1 MNTKSDAECVTPNP
15 LAEILEPIRQR
26 VLRERLEQDKR
37 DGCMLI
43 DWQERIDDRPPG
55 L

>member
-1 MNTKSDAECVTPNP
+1 MNTVTENPTPNP

-26 VLRERLEQDKR
+26 VLRERLAQDER

-43 DWQERIDDRPPG
+43 DWQELIDDKPPG

>member
-1 MNTKSDAECVTPNP
+1 MTTNTERLAPNP

-26 VLRERLEQDKR
+26 VLRERLAQNER

-43 DWQERIDDRPPG
+43 DWQERIDDKPPG